1 MRTSDGISPTVSSG
15 NGTFTLLGFMGLYLV
30 LGVLF
35 LFLVTREIHHGP
47 EPEPALPEGGRA

>member
-1 MRTSDGISPTVSSG
+1 
-15 NGTFTLLGFMGLYLV
+15 MGLYLV

-47 EPEPALPEGGRA
+47 EPEPALQEGGRA